1 MTATASVARF
11 GRGQVEMLECV
22 YQHRLLSTAQLHS
35 LYPARALRRTQRALA
50 AMEQVGWLE
59 SVRQPGGTKLWFVTE
74 RGADAVESI
83 GNRAEWRRK
92 VIPREQAAGP
102 LQQHTLAVNEVGV
115 AFVRAARERP
125 PDEFG
130 PLSWRNEIA
139 HPIGARPGRR
149 GTEMLIADA
158 ELTYLQV
165 AEGRVRLH
173 WALVEVDR
181 ATMALETL
189 VAKLGR
195 YVRLYEY
202 AGPPN
207 RRRIG
212 SAPLWREH
220 YSYFPTLLV
229 VLANASH
236 RRLWNRRWLVQSLW
250 QRDHADRGEWI
261 DVRVCIYSELM
272 EHGPFAPVFM
282 DDRQEMVD
290 WLGRS
295 PGEPDEP
302 EEETVEDEPVE
313 DEVPPAAADDDGP
326 APDPWGRW

>member
-1 MTATASVARF
+1 
-11 GRGQVEMLECV
+11 
-22 YQHRLLSTAQLHS
+22 
-35 LYPARALRRTQRALA
+35 
-50 AMEQVGWLE
+50 
-59 SVRQPGGTKLWFVTE
+59 
-74 RGADAVESI
+74 
-83 GNRAEWRRK
+83 

-139 HPIGARPGRR
+139 HPIGPRPGRR

-158 ELTYLQV
+158 ELTYMQV
-165 AEGRVRLH
+165 VDRRVH
-173 WALVEVDR
+173 FHCALVEVDR
-181 ATMALETL
+181 ATMAIETL

-202 AGPPN
+202 AGRPDK
-207 RRRIG
+207 RHVG
-212 SAPLWREH
+212 LTALWHEH
-220 YSYFPTLLV
+220 YPDFPTVLV

-250 QRDHADRGEWI
+250 ERDYADRGRWI
-261 DVRVCIYSELM
+261 DVRVCIFEELM

-282 DDRQEMVD
+282 DKEQEFVD
-290 WLGRS
+290 WLGRA
-295 PGEPDEP
+295 PDEP
-302 EEETVEDEPVE
+302 EDETVEDEPPSAPAE
-313 DEVPPAAADDDGP
+313 DAEPAS
-326 APDPWGRW
+326 DPWGRW

>member
-1 MTATASVARF
+1 MTAAANVARF
-11 GRGQVEMLECV
+11 SRVQVEMLECV
-22 YQHRLLSTAQLHS
+22 YQHRLLSTAQVHA
-35 LYPARALRRTQRALA
+35 LYRDALSLRRTQRGLA
-50 AMEQVGWLE
+50 AMERVGWLE
-59 SVRQPGGTKLWFVTE
+59 AVRLPGGMKLWFVTE

-83 GNRAEWRRK
+83 GNRAELRRK

-139 HPIGARPGRR
+139 HPIGPRPGRR

-165 AEGRVRLH
+165 LDDRVRLH

-189 VAKLGR
+189 VSKLGR
-195 YVRLYEY
+195 YVRMYEY
-202 AGPPN
+202 AGPPG

-212 SAPLWREH
+212 AGPLWREH
-220 YSYFPTLLV
+220 YPDFPTLLV

-236 RRLWNRRWLVQSLW
+236 RRLWNRRWLIQSLW
-250 QRDHADRGEWI
+250 ERDHADSGERI

-295 PGEPDEP
+295 PDAPDEP
-302 EEETVEDEPVE
+302 EEETVEDESQ
-313 DEVPPAAADDDGP
+313 PAPAEEIEP
-326 APDPWGRW
+326 APDPWERW